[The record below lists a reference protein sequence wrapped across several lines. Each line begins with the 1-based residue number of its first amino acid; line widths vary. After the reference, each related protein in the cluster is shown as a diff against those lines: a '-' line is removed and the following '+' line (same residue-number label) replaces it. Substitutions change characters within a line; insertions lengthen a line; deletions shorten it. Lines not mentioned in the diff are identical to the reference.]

1 MLIIAGSLTFD
12 PADRADVIAS
22 LREVTEFSRQD
33 EGCLAYTWAE
43 DLELQNT
50 FRFFECWASQELFD
64 AHMGAPHETRFNE
77 RNMSRLKDA
86 TAEIYSVPE
95 PEE

>member
-1 MLIIAGSLTFD
+1 MLIIEGSLTFE
-12 PADRADVIAS
+12 PTDREDVIAS
-22 LREVTEFSRQD
+22 LREVTEFSRND
-33 EGCLAYTWAE
+33 KGCVAYTWAE
-43 DLELQNT
+43 DLEHPNT

-64 AHMGAPHETRFNE
+64 AHMAAPHEASFNE

-86 TAEIYSVPE
+86 TAQIYSVSE